1 MYLLLISR
9 GKFTI
14 YSSISE
20 FPLCFSLQFHFNRS
34 ALCHDYPNWTGPV
47 KLPAPTQLA
56 HKLAELAGG
65 MPDNG
70 RNIDHQKYAGKV
82 YFL

>member
-1 MYLLLISR
+1 MVSY
-9 GKFTI
+9 TI
-14 YSSISE
+14 YYSGIWAL
-20 FPLCFSLQFHFNRS
+20 FILRLTIFVYHRR

-70 RNIDHQKYAGKV
+70 RNLNHQKYAGKV